1 MAMQLSGITSTDV
14 SGRLRVNPERETR
27 GMRAGA

>member
-14 SGRLRVNPERETR
+14 SGGLRVKPERETR
-27 GMRAGA
+27 GLRASA